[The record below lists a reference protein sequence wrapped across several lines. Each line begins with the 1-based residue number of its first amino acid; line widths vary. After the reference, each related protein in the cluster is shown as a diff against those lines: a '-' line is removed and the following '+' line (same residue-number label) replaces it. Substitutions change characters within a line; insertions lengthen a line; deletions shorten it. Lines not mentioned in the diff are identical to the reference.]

1 MLTTA
6 QVDHF
11 STLGFTVLRGYLAD
25 RVSVLRAEVDAA
37 IRDGYAATYDER
49 VIDGVSG
56 HYLPMAS
63 RLTPVSTT
71 LVCDDPR
78 LIDAAEQL
86 LGGPVIPECPEG
98 VLYFFEAG
106 WHTDDGIGVRGVKFA
121 VYFDELTEDAGA
133 LRLVPGSHHPEQSAR
148 LTAYRDRQLPIR
160 TGAEAAA
167 YQASIPG
174 YIADTSP
181 GDVIA
186 FDLHTWHA
194 STGGRDRLAWTAVY
208 QRCPETDSERD
219 RTLRSVHD
227 SFEQAFRGFDTGR
240 YPIWRDWL
248 ADAGA
253 HPRRAGVIERM
264 RHAGVLDL
272 PGARDGW

>member
-6 QVDHF
+6 QADHF
-11 STLGFTVLRGYLAD
+11 RTFGFTVLRGYLAD

-37 IRDGYAATYDER
+37 IRDGYAATYGER
-49 VIDGVSG
+49 VIDGISG
-56 HYLPMAS
+56 HYLPMAA
-63 RLTPVSTT
+63 RLTPVSAS

-78 LIDAAEQL
+78 FIDAAEQL

-121 VYFDELTEDAGA
+121 IYFNELTGDTGA
-133 LRLVPGSHHPEQSAR
+133 LRLVPGSHHLEQNAR
-148 LTAYRDRQLPIR
+148 LAAYSSRRGPAR
-160 TGAEAAA
+160 SEAEAAA

-174 YIADTSP
+174 YVAGTTP

-194 STGGRDRLAWTAVY
+194 SLGGRDRLAWTAVY
-208 QRCPETDSERD
+208 QRCPETGAERD

-227 SFEQAFRGFDTGR
+227 SFEQAFRGFDRDR

-248 ADAGA
+248 ADAAA
-253 HPRRAGVIERM
+253 HPRRPGVIERM

-272 PGARDGW
+272 PGAQDGW